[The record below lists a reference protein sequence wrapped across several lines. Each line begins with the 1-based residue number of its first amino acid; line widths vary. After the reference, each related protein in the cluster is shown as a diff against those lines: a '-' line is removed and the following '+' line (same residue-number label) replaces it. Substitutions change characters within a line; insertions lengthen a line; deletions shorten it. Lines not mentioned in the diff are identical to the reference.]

1 MEKKGVI
8 NKIATFFR
16 EVREETGRVSWP
28 TRKEAFRYTMI
39 VVGAS
44 VAVAALL
51 GSFDY
56 VLMESLKKFVF

>member
-44 VAVAALL
+44 VAVATLL

-56 VLMESLKKFVF
+56 FLMRLLTRFVF